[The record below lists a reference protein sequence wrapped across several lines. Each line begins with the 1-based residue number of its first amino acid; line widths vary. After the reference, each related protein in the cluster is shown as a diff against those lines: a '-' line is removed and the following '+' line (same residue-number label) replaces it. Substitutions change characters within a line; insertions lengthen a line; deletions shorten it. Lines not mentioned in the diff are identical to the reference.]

1 MHVMVIMLFLLT
13 LLALIQLYMDRKIY
27 GNVVIP
33 TCNRLQDI
41 LEIWEAGM
49 GVAIGGGGVILDVCN
64 NEVAL
69 SWVLSNLLYRLIK
82 NKTVLLEICR
92 DFFSLLRMEHCHLVN

>member
-1 MHVMVIMLFLLT
+1 MHVMVIMLFLRT
-13 LLALIQLYMDRKIY
+13 LLALKQLYMDRKIY

-33 TCNRLQDI
+33 TCNRLWDI
-41 LEIWEAGM
+41 LEIWEAEM
-49 GVAIGGGGVILDVCN
+49 GVAIVGGGVILDVCN

-69 SWVLSNLLYRLIK
+69 SCVLSNLLYRLIK

>member
-33 TCNRLQDI
+33 TNRLQDI

>member
-13 LLALIQLYMDRKIY
+13 LLALIQLYMNRTIY

-49 GVAIGGGGVILDVCN
+49 GVAIVGGGVILDV
-64 NEVAL
+64 
-69 SWVLSNLLYRLIK
+69 
-82 NKTVLLEICR
+82 
-92 DFFSLLRMEHCHLVN
+92 